1 MNYSLYFII
10 FGAFTAICIVYARFA
25 GRRAGKVQA
34 EAAADGYTVE
44 NFMRQPQ
51 QVLEE
56 LLSDPDWFLHL
67 RQKLQPERVLVFTQ
81 CARYEASC

>member
-1 MNYSLYFII
+1 MNYYLYFII
-10 FGAFTAICIVYARFA
+10 FGAFIAICIVYARFA
-25 GRRAGKVQA
+25 GRRAGKLQA
-34 EAAADGYTVE
+34 EAAADGHTVE

-67 RQKLQPERVLVFTQ
+67 RQKLQPERVLAFTQ